1 MNIVIDPKSNKKV
14 MFGTVGE
21 VYPICWERQKDDTKR
36 LTCVV
41 TAECE
46 HQDLCYISFQRKLAE
61 MFEQNPTVDE
71 IHLTWSDG
79 KRKMVTHVGK
89 NMVHTVFEIKEDV
102 YNPVE
107 QKDK

>member
-1 MNIVIDPKSNKKV
+1 
-14 MFGTVGE
+14 
-21 VYPICWERQKDDTKR
+21 
-36 LTCVV
+36 
-41 TAECE
+41 
-46 HQDLCYISFQRKLAE
+46 